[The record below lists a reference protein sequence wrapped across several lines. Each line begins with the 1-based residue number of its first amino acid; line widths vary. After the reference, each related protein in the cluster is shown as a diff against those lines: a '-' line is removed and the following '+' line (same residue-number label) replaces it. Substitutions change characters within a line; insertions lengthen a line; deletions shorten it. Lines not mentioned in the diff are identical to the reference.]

1 MKDGFHEASII
12 EISNSNDQMSH
23 KKSFNRSKTIVGWP
37 KMFVLNQ
44 KVLYMDQKGRFCSS
58 PNSFWFSPKSFWFWS
73 FIALDHLKMK
83 TKIPHTTV
91 K

>member
-12 EISNSNDQMSH
+12 EISNSNDQKSH
-23 KKSFNRSKTIVGWP
+23 KKSFNRSKTIVGWS

-44 KVLYMDQKGRFCSS
+44 KVLYMDQKGRF
-58 PNSFWFSPKSFWFWS
+58 WFSPKLFMILSFF
-73 FIALDHLKMK
+73 AKK
-83 TKIPHTTV
+83 KIEVTTV